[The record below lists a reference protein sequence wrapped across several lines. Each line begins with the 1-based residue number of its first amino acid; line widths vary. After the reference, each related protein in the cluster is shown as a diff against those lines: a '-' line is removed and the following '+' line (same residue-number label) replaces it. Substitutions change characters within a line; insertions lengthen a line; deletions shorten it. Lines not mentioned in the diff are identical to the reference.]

1 MFAISASETGEAVAY
16 DGLVVVVVVV
26 VVVGDGVGSI
36 AVDVVVIEVGSRFV
50 MHVAVVAVDEVVIM
64 VLAIVASRIHY
75 SAAATSCL
83 AMNEG
88 IVHCC

>member
-1 MFAISASETGEAVAY
+1 MFAISARETGEAVAY
-16 DGLVVVVVVV
+16 DWLVVVD
-26 VVVGDGVGSI
+26 VVGSV
-36 AVDVVVIEVGSRFV
+36 AVDVVDIEVGSRFV
-50 MHVAVVAVDEVVIM
+50 LTVAVDAVGEVVIM

-75 SAAATSCL
+75 STAATSCL

>member
-16 DGLVVVVVVV
+16 DWLVVVD
-26 VVVGDGVGSI
+26 VVGSV
-36 AVDVVVIEVGSRFV
+36 AVDVVDIEVGSRFV
-50 MHVAVVAVDEVVIM
+50 LTVAVDAVGEVVIM

-75 SAAATSCL
+75 STAATSCL

-88 IVHCC
+88 IVQCC